1 MGFIGAHGVE
11 TLKRYRYSGEDR
23 SVVAKYV
30 LQPFWSR
37 CVTLFPLWMPTWLCF
52 PTFQITLTGFS
63 FLVLSALLGYICSPH
78 LDTAPPRWVHLAH
91 GLLLFLYQF
100 EALALGST
108 LMCGGWTLCFWVVAA
123 VPFYLATW
131 EQGLGGMEPKNWI
144 HLASTHTHG
153 PTVPRCQDFRKSLPF
168 FGWIPLPFLSEIEI
182 PLYVLV
188 LILMI
193 VCAVIPTVRS
203 NVSNVQEVVEARK
216 GSMALA
222 LAMFGFATLL
232 LETILPFIV
241 LLAGVAI
248 WCYLSPSSIMRNQP
262 HLLVIGTGFNFGY
275 LVGRMILAHL
285 CDEPKGLKSGMFMSL
300 VFLCFPIANALIAK
314 INDGSPLVD
323 ELVLLLLYCAY
334 TVGLY
339 LHLAVSVVHEIKDAL
354 GIYCFRCGNWKP
366 PCALTAQKPPSHVFN
381 LSSAA
386 AATRK
391 DGDQLIMTKS
401 DVGGFS
407 RSCNGTGRGRGRAYR
422 EEDTGQSATAVPHPL
437 HEKTMTRARDPG
449 TISSFMADVST
460 ASAVSPLENRR
471 AGPSSAMHCK
481 YQGDELECKWMDS
494 CEKIRPSTH
503 PIRRPENYMVVLHSA
518 LSAQHCKHDSSVQS
532 DELDGKLSWK
542 PGFGSR
548 KQFCSKPSRA
558 RSVDVDLRGQ
568 TYFSTDLM
576 PIFNLLFGVITRGS
590 EITRLDVIDYSVEV
604 LKTSS
609 YWGGVVKIFID
620 STMLLFLDR
629 RSSDTN
635 RPATEAWR
643 VLLQKLQTG
652 LVRWMRVGAQ
662 PPWMP
667 RSTQTTLFMALA
679 DYVCVVTYDSTQRLN
694 RVCSGLLDTI
704 RQMQVCA
711 DELKRLSIRNH
722 VPEYL
727 EYVHKNTLVN
737 AMSAVTEH
745 KSRASSYWS
754 ATSS

>member
-91 GLLLFLYQF
+91 GLLLFLYQTFDAVDGKQARRTSSSSPLGELFDHGCDALACAF

-131 EQGLGGMEPKNWI
+131 EHFFTNTLILPTIN
-144 HLASTHTHG
+144 G
-153 PTVPRCQDFRKSLPF
+153 PTEGLMLIYVSHLFTFFTGAEWWAQDFRKSLPF

-314 INDGSPLVD
+314 INDGETNICACCILIFIHCSIFLV
-323 ELVLLLLYCAY
+323 

-386 AATRK
+386 AGIAYRITRK
-391 DGDQLIMTKS
+391 
-401 DVGGFS
+401 
-407 RSCNGTGRGRGRAYR
+407 
-422 EEDTGQSATAVPHPL
+422 
-437 HEKTMTRARDPG
+437 
-449 TISSFMADVST
+449 
-460 ASAVSPLENRR
+460 
-471 AGPSSAMHCK
+471 
-481 YQGDELECKWMDS
+481 
-494 CEKIRPSTH
+494 
-503 PIRRPENYMVVLHSA
+503 
-518 LSAQHCKHDSSVQS
+518 
-532 DELDGKLSWK
+532 
-542 PGFGSR
+542 
-548 KQFCSKPSRA
+548 
-558 RSVDVDLRGQ
+558 
-568 TYFSTDLM
+568 
-576 PIFNLLFGVITRGS
+576 
-590 EITRLDVIDYSVEV
+590 
-604 LKTSS
+604 
-609 YWGGVVKIFID
+609 
-620 STMLLFLDR
+620 
-629 RSSDTN
+629 
-635 RPATEAWR
+635 EA
-643 VLLQKLQTG
+643 
-652 LVRWMRVGAQ
+652 
-662 PPWMP
+662 
-667 RSTQTTLFMALA
+667 
-679 DYVCVVTYDSTQRLN
+679 
-694 RVCSGLLDTI
+694 
-704 RQMQVCA
+704 
-711 DELKRLSIRNH
+711 
-722 VPEYL
+722 
-727 EYVHKNTLVN
+727 
-737 AMSAVTEH
+737 
-745 KSRASSYWS
+745 
-754 ATSS
+754 